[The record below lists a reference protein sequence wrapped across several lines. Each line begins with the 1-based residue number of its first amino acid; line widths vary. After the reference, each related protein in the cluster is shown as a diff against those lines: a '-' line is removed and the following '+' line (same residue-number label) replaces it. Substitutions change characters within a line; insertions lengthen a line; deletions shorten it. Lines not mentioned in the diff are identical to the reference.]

1 MIIYPSV
8 LIKQDDVIRV
18 QASYET
24 DFDKGVLWY
33 DFPVEY
39 EDYLLLD
46 NSDAFLVGLFLKAM
60 KTGEDI
66 FIKNKISSKL
76 FYNITTY
83 LIPALLL
90 SDKDFKNVKIIP
102 DQLNDEN
109 LNIHRATATGSS
121 CGIDSTATII
131 EHLNLKNSYSLNYL
145 TYLNAGSHGQWN
157 GEIAQKTY
165 ANRLQ
170 RVKNFSSELNL
181 PLIEINTN
189 IGEILGN
196 DFQKAHSLRNLSCIL
211 NLQKLFKIY
220 YYASAY
226 RFDFFKIDKNDT
238 SSWDILITQFIST
251 ESLDFVSAM
260 SHLNRIER
268 TKIVSEFDLAFR
280 FLDVCTSPNFN
291 DKINCS
297 QCDKCMRTQ
306 LTLETFGKLNEFE
319 SVFNLEKYYKLKKD
333 FLGKIIATRNK
344 NQINLELY
352 DYLVLNKK
360 LTLNHYL
367 LSLKYKLNFL
377 TLRFLKKIKEYI
389 KICLRK

>member
-8 LIKQDDVIRV
+8 IIKLDDVVRI

-24 DFDKGVLWY
+24 SIDKGVLWY
-33 DFPVEY
+33 DFPPEFAENLVLE
-39 EDYLLLD
+39 
-46 NSDAFLVGLFLKAM
+46 NSDAFLVGLLLKAM

-66 FIKNKISSKL
+66 RIKNKISSKL

-83 LIPALLL
+83 LIPALIL
-90 SDKDFKNVKIIP
+90 SDNDFKDVKIIP
-102 DQLNDEN
+102 DQLNDKN
-109 LNIHRATATGSS
+109 LNIHQATATGSS

-131 EHLNLKNSYSLNYL
+131 QHLNLKNAYALNYL

-170 RVKNFSSELNL
+170 RVRNFSSELNL
-181 PLIEINTN
+181 PVIEISTN

-211 NLQKLFKIY
+211 NLQKIFKTY

-238 SSWDILITQFIST
+238 SSWDILITRFIST
-251 ESLDFVSAM
+251 ESLDFISSM
-260 SHLNRIER
+260 SHLNRILR
-268 TKIVSEFDLAFR
+268 TKIVSEFDLSFR
-280 FLDVCTSPNFN
+280 YLDVCTSP
-291 DKINCS
+291 DLQGKINCS

-306 LTLETFGKLNEFE
+306 LNLEIFGKLDKFDP
-319 SVFNLEKYYKLKKD
+319 VFNLEKYYKFKKD
-333 FLGKIIATRNK
+333 FIGKVIATRK
-344 NQINLELY
+344 SNQINLELY
-352 DYLVLNKK
+352 DYLVLHKK
-360 LTLNHYL
+360 LTPYHYYY
-367 LSLKYKLNFL
+367 SLKYKVSSWKLS
-377 TLRFLKKIKEYI
+377 FLKKIKKYI
-389 KICLRK
+389 KKSV

>member
-8 LIKQDDVIRV
+8 LIKHDDFVRI

-24 DFDKGVLWY
+24 NVDTGVLWY
-33 DFPVEY
+33 DFPAEY
-39 EDYLLLD
+39 AEYLVLD
-46 NSDAFLVGLFLKAM
+46 NSDAFLVGLLLQAM
-60 KTGEDI
+60 KTGEDL
-66 FIKNKISSKL
+66 FIKSKISTKL

-90 SDKDFKNVKIIP
+90 SSNNFKAIKIIP

-109 LNIHRATATGSS
+109 LNIYKATATGSS

-131 EHLNLKNSYSLNYL
+131 EHLKLNYSYSLNYV

-157 GEIAQKTY
+157 GEIAKKAY
-165 ANRLQ
+165 AQ
-170 RVKNFSSELNL
+170 RFKKVKNFASELKL
-181 PLIEINTN
+181 PLIEIKTN

-211 NLQKLFKIY
+211 NLQKLFKTY

-238 SSWDILITQFIST
+238 SSWDILITQYIST
-251 ESLDFVSAM
+251 ESLDFVSSM

-306 LTLETFGKLNEFE
+306 LTLETFGKLNQFE
-319 SVFNLEKYYKLKKD
+319 PVFYLEKYYKLKKD

-377 TLRFLKKIKEYI
+377 KLRFLKKIKEYI